1 LGAAQELCCECPV
14 LLARRAARP
23 RALDGIAFDTPETID
38 RQERLRRGRQ
48 DRPPLPKVEPRREEG
63 RITGPQPA
71 VERPRVAAE
80 RRLEAPRQ
88 VRLVE
93 LAVGDR
99 GANPLHAQP
108 VCATIEYGFQDELS
122 DVARIRW
129 AGRVREA

>member
-1 LGAAQELCCECPV
+1 GV
-14 LLARRAARP
+14 
-23 RALDGIAFDTPETID
+23 ALDSPETID

-48 DRPPLPKVEPRREEG
+48 DRPPLPEVEPRREEG

-93 LAVGDR
+93 LTVGDR
-99 GANPLHAQP
+99 AANPAHAQP
-108 VCATIEYGFQDELS
+108 MRAAIQPGFEDELS
-122 DVARIRW
+122 DVGRIRW
-129 AGRVREA
+129 AGRVREARAHVGEADVETLNVAVDRAATKPGGA